1 MKRKKRQEE
10 HIDEGWLLPYADM
23 LTLVLALFIVM
34 FAMASV
40 DEGKFQE
47 FKTEFGTIFAGL
59 QTGGDSLV
67 GPVVDLGSFSGEGG
81 GDGDEGTGVNT
92 KEVEEAKEDQLAQR
106 LEDEQM
112 VQTSE
117 QLKKDLAASDF
128 GKEMNVSLKSDGL
141 HINLDSNILFNP
153 GSADLSS
160 DIARSLGVVAPHLK
174 DLNQEIIVAGYTDN
188 VPENLKYD
196 SNWELSAARAIS
208 VMNYLVAEKMVDG
221 NQISIQAY
229 GENKPHATNQTAQGR
244 AKNRRVEIIIK
255 KVYQ

>member
-1 MKRKKRQEE
+1 MKRKKREEE

-40 DEGKFQE
+40 DDAKFQE
-47 FKTEFGTIFAGL
+47 FRTEFGTIFAGL

-67 GPVVDLGSFSGEGG
+67 GPIVDLGSFSGEGG
-81 GDGDEGTGVNT
+81 NGAADSVEVST
-92 KEVEEAKEDQLAQR
+92 KAVEEAKEDQLAQKM
-106 LEDEQM
+106 EDQQM
-112 VQTSE
+112 VTASE
-117 QLKKDLAASDF
+117 KLKADLEKSDF

-141 HINLDSNILFNP
+141 HINLDSNILFAP
-153 GSADLSS
+153 GSANLGS
-160 DIARSLGVVAPHLK
+160 DVAKSLGVVAPHLK

-188 VPENLKYD
+188 VPENVTYA

-208 VMNYLVAEKMVDG
+208 VMNYLVEEKIVRD

>member
-1 MKRKKRQEE
+1 MKRKKRAEE
-10 HIDEGWLLPYADM
+10 HIDESWLLPYADM

-40 DEGKFQE
+40 DEAKFQE
-47 FKTEFGTIFAGL
+47 FRSEFGTIFAGL
-59 QTGGDSLV
+59 ETGGDSLV

-81 GDGDEGTGVNT
+81 EGDQSGVST
-92 KEVEEAKEDQLAQR
+92 KEQEEAKENKLGQK

-112 VQTSE
+112 VQASE
-117 QLKKDLAASDF
+117 ELKKDLAKSDF

-141 HINLDSNILFNP
+141 HINLDSNILFAP
-153 GSADLSS
+153 GSADLENN
-160 DIARSLGVVAPHLK
+160 IEKSLGIVAPHLK
-174 DLNQEIIVAGYTDN
+174 NLNQEIIVAGYTDN
-188 VPENLKYD
+188 VPENVKYS
-196 SNWELSAARAIS
+196 SNWELSAARAIA
-208 VMNYLVAEKMVDG
+208 VMDYLVAEKIVEG
-221 NQISIQAY
+221 KKISIQAY